1 MTENIKIPA
10 LRFKGFTE
18 AWEQRKVKDL
28 TEDVVDNR
36 GKTPPV
42 QQEGIPLIEIGAV
55 GNYNVDYSKIE
66 KYISENV
73 FYNNLRNYLQNG
85 DILFSTVGST
95 ALCSYYKIE
104 KKAAVAQNII
114 GLRFK
119 KIDSSFMLFLFGVPH
134 NNNQIKSIQMNG
146 VQSSVKVPQFLN
158 LEFLVTNDKTEAI
171 KIGTLFSNLDNLI
184 TLHQREQ
191 K

>member
-1 MTENIKIPA
+1 
-10 LRFKGFTE
+10 
-18 AWEQRKVKDL
+18 
-28 TEDVVDNR
+28 
-36 GKTPPV
+36 
-42 QQEGIPLIEIGAV
+42 
-55 GNYNVDYSKIE
+55 
-66 KYISENV
+66 
-73 FYNNLRNYLQNG
+73 
-85 DILFSTVGST
+85 
-95 ALCSYYKIE
+95 
-104 KKAAVAQNII
+104 
-114 GLRFK
+114 
-119 KIDSSFMLFLFGVPH
+119 MLFLFGVPH